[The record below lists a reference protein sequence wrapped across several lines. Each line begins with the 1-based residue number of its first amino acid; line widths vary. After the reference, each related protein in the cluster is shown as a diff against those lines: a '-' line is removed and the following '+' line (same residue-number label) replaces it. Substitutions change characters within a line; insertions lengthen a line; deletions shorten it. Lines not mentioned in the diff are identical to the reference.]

1 VHLDDIRDE
10 EVVSRNRF
18 DRESNI
24 ILLDLIRHKI
34 DKSGKG
40 NGIDA
45 ETQVKSILK
54 TNIYNFLI

>member
-1 VHLDDIRDE
+1 MHLDDIRDE

-18 DRESNI
+18 DRESII

-54 TNIYNFLI
+54 TNIYNF